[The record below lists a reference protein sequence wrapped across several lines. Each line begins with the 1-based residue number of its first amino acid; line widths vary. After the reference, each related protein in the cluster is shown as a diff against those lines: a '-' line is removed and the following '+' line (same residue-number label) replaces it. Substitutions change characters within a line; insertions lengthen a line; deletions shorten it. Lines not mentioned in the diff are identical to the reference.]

1 MYPLQYQATHD
12 IDWFATIN
20 EHPIHLASNGGHL
33 PFDSYTVSELIAI
46 QHKVANMHSTFGYE
60 IDEEYLRNYL
70 DEGDFYS
77 DIDEMSD
84 EEFRMIIPERI
95 EINRNYS
102 RSLMAYTWSFI
113 DMAMKGFLSF
123 DRIKNENGVD
133 YYHLVAWPKNFD
145 HDMFM
150 RDDNSIFFDL
160 HHYDNSRYPHN
171 YRYLDRQNL
180 DRWPYEMML
189 DLRNDRMLM
198 Y

>member
-20 EHPIHLASNGGHL
+20 ECPVHLASNGGHL
-33 PFDSYTVSELIAI
+33 PVDSYTVSELVSI
-46 QHKVANMHSTFGYE
+46 QHKVANMQSVFRYE
-60 IDEEYLRNYL
+60 IDEEYLLNYL
-70 DEGDFYS
+70 DEGEFYP
-77 DIDEMSD
+77 DIDELSD
-84 EEFRMIIPERI
+84 EDFRMIIPERA

-123 DRIKNENGVD
+123 DRIRNENGIDV
-133 YYHLVAWPKNFD
+133 YHLVAWPKDFD
-145 HDMFM
+145 QAMFI
-150 RDDNSIFFDL
+150 RDENSIFFDL
-160 HHYDNSRYPHN
+160 HHYYNRRFPHEF
-171 YRYLDRQNL
+171 RYLNWPDL

-189 DLRNDRMLM
+189 DLRNDRLL